1 MKTLK
6 TPLTALAFVVASA
19 TVLGAQDPQ
28 EITVGARVGSQPPS
42 GYDDGSRRD
51 PFVSLIAAKRAAG
64 VPSGH
69 PVAGL
74 AGLSVSDAVVTGIV
88 KSGSKVLA
96 ILQGPDGKSFMAHSQ
111 DRLLDG
117 VVKSIDTEG
126 VVFVATVSD
135 AAGVSRPREI
145 RKTIHVMAGGGQ

>member
-1 MKTLK
+1 MKTLQIFVA
-6 TPLTALAFVVASA
+6 ALGVTVVATASA
-19 TVLGAQDPQ
+19 SAQ
-28 EITVGARVGSQPPS
+28 EIVVGARVGSQPPS
-42 GYDDGSRRD
+42 GYDDGTRRD
-51 PFVSLIAAKRAAG
+51 PFVSLLLSKRAAAAPG
-64 VPSGH
+64 RPT
-69 PVAGL
+69 AGL
-74 AGLSVSDAVVTGIV
+74 AGLSVSDAMVTGLV

-126 VVFVATVSD
+126 VVFVAQVAD

-145 RKTIHVMAGGGQ
+145 RKPIHVMAGGGQ